1 MKLAWTS
8 LGRGEW
14 EPWPRGW
21 SLTGMKFF
29 IISLPFL
36 PYYVLCLTIWGGP
49 LQSTYPSY
57 IVLIFIPHLSCT
69 RCCLRHQ
76 QEDSCSQGASGLIG
90 SFDWVSRE
98 GLSEQLVISTE
109 IYITGRSQ
117 PWDNCVDKHFRP
129 REHLV
134 ARQGLSRNLWHCE
147 FGWATSGGDS
157 ENVREGPDPG
167 RKALWNWWRFFFSFP
182 YCST

>member
-1 MKLAWTS
+1 MNFPGKGGVRA
-8 LGRGEW
+8 
-14 EPWPRGW
+14 
-21 SLTGMKFF
+21 LTQGLVTHRHEIFYNF
-29 IISLPFL
+29 PSLPTL
-36 PYYVLCLTIWGGP
+36 LCALSDHLRGP

-117 PWDNCVDKHFRP
+117 PWDNYVDKHFRP

-147 FGWATSGGDS
+147 FGWATRVWDS
-157 ENVREGPDPG
+157 EKVREGPDPG
-167 RKALWNWWRFFFSFP
+167 RRALWNWWGFFFSFP